1 MEKVIVVKDWRD
13 REIEMNKAEYVR
25 RFVESVESGLSPLRW
40 DWNEECDDI
49 ANRVAE
55 MAGKKFEMI
64 YEYNNKEVA

>member
-40 DWNEECDDI
+40 DWNEECDEI
-49 ANRVAE
+49 AARVAV
-55 MAGKKFEMI
+55 MAGKKFEWI
-64 YEYNNKEVA
+64 YENSNKEV